1 MTEILS
7 EIDIVEHKLEPI
19 PEEDN
24 EMVELPTQELSNDEK
39 CCQESSSSS
48 QNVETNTGDLQQN
61 IESGKQVMLEHCYFK
76 YLLDHDN
83 SVQTSD
89 YKQTNDYQEDT
100 QLEIKQE
107 FFELLEQQVDSNMEI
122 SDIVKGEAVASTSQ
136 NLTQFVD
143 CGDTIKEEIKEEVED
158 EYQRDPLRLSNA
170 VQSLD
175 EPVTYE
181 EFLYE
186 A

>member
-1 MTEILS
+1 
-7 EIDIVEHKLEPI
+7 
-19 PEEDN
+19 
-24 EMVELPTQELSNDEK
+24 
-39 CCQESSSSS
+39 
-48 QNVETNTGDLQQN
+48 
-61 IESGKQVMLEHCYFK
+61 MLEHCYFK

-107 FFELLEQQVDSNMEI
+107 FFELLEQQVDSNIEI
-122 SDIVKGEAVASTSQ
+122 SDIVKCETLESQETVGSTSH
-136 NLTQFVD
+136 NLTEYVD
-143 CGDTIKEEIKEEVED
+143 CGETIKEEIKEENVEFH
-158 EYQRDPLRLSNA
+158 DPLRLSFA

-181 EFLYE
+181 AFKFFNS
-186 A
+186 